1 MILFDI
7 SLPLT
12 FAVALRSV
20 TCWSRETLK
29 ARRGGGCGAFA
40 VKTKQMLFASK
51 KEAKGNSSAT
61 YQTLRFVIV
70 RLLQVSSTPVTDVF
84 PARLAMQSQPSLSH
98 ADFFKGNNVRI
109 GYNY

>member
-51 KEAKGNSSAT
+51 KSNNSSAT

-70 RLLQVSSTPVTDVF
+70 RLPQVSSTPVTDVF
-84 PARLAMQSQPSLSH
+84 PARLVMQSQPSLSH
-98 ADFFKGNNVRI
+98 GNFFKGNNVRA

>member
-7 SLPLT
+7 ALPLT

-51 KEAKGNSSAT
+51 KKAKTILQRHIKHLDSSSSACHRSALH
-61 YQTLRFVIV
+61 Q
-70 RLLQVSSTPVTDVF
+70 
-84 PARLAMQSQPSLSH
+84 
-98 ADFFKGNNVRI
+98 
-109 GYNY
+109 